1 VSAAAPADARP
12 LARALGAATLGL
24 ALGALLLAR
33 RGRSAAPAPR
43 RRLPPDV
50 DRRDGAPVGAF
61 ASTAPACL
69 DDPARATGAIGPSD
83 LDADAGNDR
92 AASALQARRLYQAAA
107 MLAASVLSDSALE
120 HYRGGFENPGM
131 FTPLASAAVLLA
143 CALRGAGRNAAL
155 PALLRG
161 TGRDRASPTVPRAA
175 GAVVAPARRDGAVCP
190 APRAAAGPVAVVPFA
205 TACAVGAAG
214 LGFHAYNVLRRPG
227 GLSWANLFYAA
238 PLGAPAALLLA
249 GVIGLAARPVA
260 AGAPTLAGLPSGRAL
275 CGLAAFGL
283 AGTSAEAAL
292 LHFRGAF
299 QHPAMWVPVTVP
311 PVTAMMLAR
320 AALPGAPG
328 PRRLTHALLSACTW
342 LGMVGMGFH
351 ARGIARQMGGWRN
364 WSQNVLAGPPLP
376 APPSFS
382 ALALAGRAALALR
395 VAQAGPQREAA

>member
-1 VSAAAPADARP
+1 MNAAAPADARP
-12 LARALGAATLGL
+12 LARALGAATFGL

-33 RGRSAAPAPR
+33 RGPSAAVPGPQVR
-43 RRLPPDV
+43 RRLPLAPDV
-50 DRRDGAPVGAF
+50 DQR
-61 ASTAPACL
+61 
-69 DDPARATGAIGPSD
+69 
-83 LDADAGNDR
+83 DADACASTGAAWPDDAGHEHTARNDP
-92 AASALQARRLYQAAA
+92 ATSALQARRLYQAAA

-131 FTPLASAAVLLA
+131 FTPLASAAVVLA
-143 CALRGAGRNAAL
+143 CALRGAGRDAA
-155 PALLRG
+155 
-161 TGRDRASPTVPRAA
+161 RAA
-175 GAVVAPARRDGAVCP
+175 PTPQLGAPAVRVRSRAPVHARQPARRLHRADDAHP
-190 APRAAAGPVAVVPFA
+190 AATVPYA

-249 GVIGLAARPVA
+249 GVIMLAARAVA

-292 LHFRGAF
+292 LHFRGTF

-311 PVTAMMLAR
+311 PVTAVMLAG
-320 AALPGAPG
+320 AALPGPPG
-328 PRRLTHALLSACTW
+328 PRRLTNALLKVCTW
-342 LGMVGMGFH
+342 LGIVGMGFH

-364 WSQNVLAGPPLP
+364 WSQNVLSGPPLP

-395 VAQAGPQREAA
+395 AAQAGPQREAA

>member
-1 VSAAAPADARP
+1 MNPAASAATCPA
-12 LARALGAATLGL
+12 ARALGAATLGL
-24 ALGALLLAR
+24 VLGALVLGR
-33 RGRSAAPAPR
+33 RSAPPR
-43 RRLPPDV
+43 PLPSRQPQAGSAD
-50 DRRDGAPVGAF
+50 
-61 ASTAPACL
+61 TAP
-69 DDPARATGAIGPSD
+69 
-83 LDADAGNDR
+83 
-92 AASALQARRLYQAAA
+92 QARQLYQAAA

-131 FTPLASAAVLLA
+131 FAPLASAAVVLA
-143 CALRGAGRNAAL
+143 CALG
-155 PALLRG
+155 G
-161 TGRDRASPTVPRAA
+161 TRRAA
-175 GAVVAPARRDGAVCP
+175 PY
-190 APRAAAGPVAVVPFA
+190 A

-214 LGFHAYNVLRRPG
+214 LGFHAYNVQRRPG

-249 GVIGLAARPVA
+249 GVIGLAAHPVA

-299 QHPAMWVPVTVP
+299 QHPAMWVPVSVP
-311 PVTAMMLAR
+311 PVTAVMLAS

-328 PRRLTHALLSACTW
+328 PRRLTHALLKACTW
-342 LGMVGMGFH
+342 LGMLGMGFH

-395 VAQAGPQREAA
+395 AAQAGPQREAA

>member
-12 LARALGAATLGL
+12 LARGLGAATLGL
-24 ALGALLLAR
+24 ALGALLVG
-33 RGRSAAPAPR
+33 GRLTAPAPA
-43 RRLPPDV
+43 RLPP
-50 DRRDGAPVGAF
+50 RR
-61 ASTAPACL
+61 PAL
-69 DDPARATGAIGPSD
+69 PADPAP
-83 LDADAGNDR
+83 
-92 AASALQARRLYQAAA
+92 QARRLYQAAA

-120 HYRGGFENPGM
+120 HYRGDFENPGM
-131 FTPLASAAVLLA
+131 FAPLASAAVVLA
-143 CALRGAGRNAAL
+143 CALRGTRSA
-155 PALLRG
+155 
-161 TGRDRASPTVPRAA
+161 VPY
-175 GAVVAPARRDGAVCP
+175 
-190 APRAAAGPVAVVPFA
+190 A
-205 TACAVGAAG
+205 TACAVGTAG
-214 LGFHAYNVLRRPG
+214 LAFHAYNVLRRPG

-238 PLGAPAALLLA
+238 PLGAPAALTLA

-299 QHPAMWVPVTVP
+299 QHPAMWVPVSVP
-311 PVTAMMLAR
+311 PVTAAMLAG
-320 AALPGAPG
+320 AALPGAR
-328 PRRLTHALLSACTW
+328 PRRLTDALLKACTW
-342 LGMVGMGFH
+342 LGVLGMGFH

-395 VAQAGPQREAA
+395 AAQEGRHREAA

>member
-1 VSAAAPADARP
+1 
-12 LARALGAATLGL
+12 
-24 ALGALLLAR
+24 
-33 RGRSAAPAPR
+33 
-43 RRLPPDV
+43 
-50 DRRDGAPVGAF
+50 
-61 ASTAPACL
+61 
-69 DDPARATGAIGPSD
+69 
-83 LDADAGNDR
+83 
-92 AASALQARRLYQAAA
+92 
-107 MLAASVLSDSALE
+107 
-120 HYRGGFENPGM
+120 M
-131 FTPLASAAVLLA
+131 FTPLASAAVVLA
-143 CALRGAGRNAAL
+143 CALRGAGRNAAS
-155 PALLRG
+155 PALPRG
-161 TGRDRASPTVPRAA
+161 TGRDRASPTLQRAA
-175 GAVVAPARRDGAVCP
+175 GAAVAPARARAADRARAGARPPARRDDAVCA
-190 APRAAAGPVAVVPFA
+190 APRAAAGPAATVPYA

-311 PVTAMMLAR
+311 PVTAVMLAR
-320 AALPGAPG
+320 AALPGAPQ
-328 PRRLTHALLSACTW
+328 PRRLTHALLDACTW

-395 VAQAGPQREAA
+395 AAQAGPQREAA